1 MKKATL
7 LLASLVVLALVGL
20 RLAYA
25 NPMVSA
31 TLDGI
36 AELAGGDPD
45 GSGQVVINIS
55 PGSGEI
61 CYDLTVTGI
70 EPATAAHIHHAPV
83 GVNGPI
89 VVALTAPS
97 SGSSQDCVTIDKDL
111 AKDILQH
118 PEEYYVNVHNA
129 DYPAGAIRGQLSR

>member
-7 LLASLVVLALVGL
+7 LLASLVVLAVVGL

-61 CYDLTVTGI
+61 CYGLTVTGI

-89 VVALTAPS
+89 GVALAAPS
-97 SGSSQDCVTIDKDL
+97 SGSSQDCVTSDRDLPKDS
-111 AKDILQH
+111 LQQH
-118 PEEYYVNVHNA
+118 GEYEGIVH
-129 DYPAGAIRGQLSR
+129 I